1 MIVDNLILEK
11 CLGKGSFGEVFFTK
25 VKGDDSKKYATKKLD
40 REQIENTEAIKYLK
54 NEITIL
60 HNLQHPNIVKFVD
73 IKKTKKHYYIVMEY
87 CNGGELSKALE
98 EYQEKFG
105 KPFSQEI
112 VQHFMRQIISAFKYI
127 HGLKIIHRD
136 VKLDNVLLNYES
148 EKDKEDLNL
157 MKATAKII
165 DFGFACQVSKKG
177 LVYSTLGS
185 PINMD
190 PLLLKK
196 LNSKSKKARQLGYDQ
211 KADVWS
217 LGTICYEMLIGKS
230 AFDAEDMDELIE
242 KIEDGTYTVPT
253 NLSKEIISF
262 INGMLQYEAVKRLN
276 CEQLSQH
283 PFLTKEIK
291 DFQSIDMKKVSK
303 KLGKSGLKINVK
315 NNKSIWAIFNAD
327 DEQKL
332 MNIGSETPLNQDD
345 SNNNSQSKE
354 KDNCGPML
362 PGSNQGIPGN
372 PIDAEF
378 QKGSISDTTYSFS
391 SGGIFDS

>member
-11 CLGKGSFGEVFFTK
+11 CLGKGSFGEVFLTK

-136 VKLDNVLLNYES
+136 VKLDNVLLNFES

-332 MNIGSETPLNQDD
+332 MNIGSETSLSQDD
-345 SNNNSQSKE
+345 SNNNSQIKE

>member
-136 VKLDNVLLNYES
+136 VKLDNVLLNFES

-283 PFLTKEIK
+283 PFLTKEVK

-303 KLGKSGLKINVK
+303 KVSKSGLKINVK

-345 SNNNSQSKE
+345 SNNNSQIKE
-354 KDNCGPML
+354 EDNCGPML

>member
-136 VKLDNVLLNYES
+136 VKLDNVLLNFES

-283 PFLTKEIK
+283 PFLTKEVK

-303 KLGKSGLKINVK
+303 KVGKSGLKINVK

-332 MNIGSETPLNQDD
+332 MNIGCETSLSKDD
-345 SNNNSQSKE
+345 SNNNPQSKE
-354 KDNCGPML
+354 EDNCGPML

>member
-165 DFGFACQVSKKG
+165 DFGFASQVSKKG

-283 PFLTKEIK
+283 PFLTKEVK

-303 KLGKSGLKINVK
+303 KVSKSGLKINVK

-332 MNIGSETPLNQDD
+332 MNIGSETSLSQDD
-345 SNNNSQSKE
+345 SNNNSQIKE